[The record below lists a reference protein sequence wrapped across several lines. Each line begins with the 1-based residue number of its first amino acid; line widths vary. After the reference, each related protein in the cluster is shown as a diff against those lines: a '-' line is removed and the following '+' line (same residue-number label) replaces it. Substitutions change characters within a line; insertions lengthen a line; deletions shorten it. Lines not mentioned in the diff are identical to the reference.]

1 MAEIMADGFD
11 APASGAPASRPDR
24 RLTIGQKTLYAFGDV
39 ADGVKNTALGLF
51 LLLYL
56 TGVLGL
62 SGSMAGLASGIAILV
77 DAVLDPLIGYWSDN
91 LRSRWGRRHPFMLLS
106 VIPFSLA
113 MGLIFSLPHFESI
126 WLTFA
131 AALATLIALRVG
143 FSCFVLPYAAL
154 GAELARDYTERSVL
168 MTFRNFF
175 NNCGVILVLVL
186 GYSVFLTDKAA
197 FLSHDAYI
205 PFGWTCAALIFFS
218 VLVSVIS
225 SWRMRHLMHE
235 VKPKEAGA
243 QSRAFGD
250 FLDIFRNRS
259 FVILFT
265 TVLTFWISQ
274 GAAASLTNHALLFF
288 WKLPPEIIQFIPLG
302 LIVGN
307 VVGIPVVGLL
317 LRRYEKSVISAF
329 GLAIFCACQAIPAT
343 LYLAGLV
350 PDAVVPFM
358 LWGFQFLIGIVAT
371 CVLVTFGS
379 MMMDAADEHE
389 FHFGVRREGLYFAGL
404 VFSVKAA
411 VGGGFIV
418 AGVALDLIGFSQGVA
433 TRPDAIPAETLTLL
447 GVIAGPGAAI
457 ISLASVAILLRYRLG
472 KEKLHSVQ
480 AELERRRLAA
490 A

>member
-11 APASGAPASRPDR
+11 VPAGPAAARPAA
-24 RLTIGQKTLYAFGDV
+24 RLSIGQKTFYAVGDI

-62 SGSMAGLASGIAILV
+62 SGSMAGLASGLAVLV

-106 VIPFSLA
+106 VIPFSIA
-113 MGLIFSLPHFESI
+113 IGLIFSLPHLESP

-131 AALATLIALRVG
+131 MALATLVTLRVG

-154 GAELARDYTERSVL
+154 GAEVARDYTERSVL

-197 FLSHDAYI
+197 FLSRDAYI
-205 PFGWTCAALIFFS
+205 PFGWTCAAIIFVS
-218 VLVSVIS
+218 VLVSCAS
-225 SWRMRHLMHE
+225 SWRLRHLMHE
-235 VKPKEAGA
+235 VAPKEAGA
-243 QSRAFGD
+243 RSRVFGD
-250 FLDIFRNRS
+250 FFDIFRNSS
-259 FVILFT
+259 FVILFM
-265 TVLTFWISQ
+265 TVLTFFISQ

-288 WKLPPEIIQFIPLG
+288 WKLPPEIIQFIPIG
-302 LIVGN
+302 LVVGN

-317 LRRYEKSVISAF
+317 LRRYEKSVICAF
-329 GLAIFCACQAIPAT
+329 ALAIFCACQAIPAS

-350 PDAVVPFM
+350 SDSAVPFM
-358 LWGFQFLIGIVAT
+358 LWGFQFVIGIAAT
-371 CVLVTFGS
+371 CATITFGS

-389 FHFGVRREGLYFAGL
+389 LLFSVRREGLYFAGL

-418 AGVALDLIGFSQGVA
+418 AGVALDLIGFTQGVA
-433 TRPDAIPAETLTLL
+433 TSPDAIPQNTLTLL
-447 GVIAGPGAAI
+447 GIVSGPGAAI
-457 ISLASVAILLRYRLG
+457 VSLISVVILLRYRLG
-472 KEKLHSVQ
+472 KDKLHSIQ
-480 AELERRRLAA
+480 AELEARRAA
-490 A
+490 PA

>member
-11 APASGAPASRPDR
+11 APAGGPAAARPPA
-24 RLTIGQKTLYAFGDV
+24 RLTGTQKALYAVGDI

-62 SGSMAGLASGIAILV
+62 SGSMAGLASGIAVLV

-106 VIPFSLA
+106 VVPFSIA
-113 MGLIFSLPHFESI
+113 MGLIFSLPHFESP
-126 WLTFA
+126 WLTFG

-143 FSCFVLPYAAL
+143 FSCFVLPYVAL

-168 MTFRNFF
+168 MTVRNFF
-175 NNCGVILVLVL
+175 NNCGVILVIVL

-205 PFGWTCAALIFFS
+205 PFGWTCAAIIFFA
-218 VLVSVIS
+218 VIVSSIS

-235 VKPKEAGA
+235 VKPKEIGER
-243 QSRAFGD
+243 SRAFGD
-250 FLDIFRNRS
+250 FFDVFRNSS
-259 FVILFT
+259 FVILFM
-265 TVLTFWISQ
+265 TVLTFFISQ

-288 WKLPPEIIQFIPLG
+288 WKLPPDIIQFIPLG

-307 VVGIPVVGLL
+307 LIGIPVVGLL
-317 LRRYEKSVISAF
+317 LRRFEKSVICAA
-329 GLAIFCACQAIPAT
+329 GLATFCACQALPAT
-343 LYLAGLV
+343 LYLAGFIPTEV
-350 PDAVVPFM
+350 IPFV
-358 LWGFQFLIGIVAT
+358 LWGFQLVIGIAAT
-371 CVLVTFGS
+371 CATVTFGS
-379 MMMDAADEHE
+379 MMMDAADEHD
-389 FHFGVRREGLYFAGL
+389 FLFGVRREGLYFAGL
-404 VFSVKAA
+404 IFSVKAA

-418 AGVALDLIGFSQGVA
+418 AGVALDLIGFTEGVA
-433 TRPDAIPAETLTLL
+433 TAPDAIPAGTLTLL

-457 ISLASVAILLRYRLG
+457 ISLVSVGILLRYRLG
-472 KEKLHSVQ
+472 KEKLHAIQ
-480 AELERRRLAA
+480 AKLEQRRLASA
-490 A
+490 

>member
-1 MAEIMADGFD
+1 MAEILAGDFA
-11 APASGAPASRPDR
+11 APADR
-24 RLTIGQKTLYAFGDV
+24 RVDAHTSRLSVSQKALYAFGDV

-62 SGSMAGLASGIAILV
+62 SGSMAGLASGVAIIV

-91 LRSRWGRRHPFMLLS
+91 LRSRWGRRHPFMLGA
-106 VIPFSLA
+106 VIPFSIA
-113 MGLIFSLPHFESI
+113 MGLIFSLPQFESP

-131 AALATLIALRVG
+131 AVLATLVALRVG

-154 GAELARDYTERSVL
+154 GAEVARDYTERSVL

-205 PFGWTCAALIFFS
+205 PFGWTCAGIIFVA
-218 VLVSVIS
+218 VLVSCAS
-225 SWRMRHLMHE
+225 SWRLRHLMHE
-235 VKPKEAGA
+235 VKPHGAGA
-243 QSRAFGD
+243 SSRVFGD
-250 FLDIFRNRS
+250 FLDIFRNPS

-274 GAAASLTNHALLFF
+274 GAAASLTNHALLYF

-302 LIVGN
+302 TIVGN
-307 VVGIPVVGLL
+307 IIGIPVVGLL
-317 LRRYEKSVISAF
+317 LRRYEKSVISAV
-329 GLAIFCACQAIPAT
+329 GLGIFCACQAIPAS
-343 LYLAGLV
+343 LYLFGLV
-350 PDAVVPFM
+350 PDAAVPFL
-358 LWGFQFLIGIVAT
+358 LWGFQFVIGIVST

-389 FHFGVRREGLYFAGL
+389 YLFGVRREGLYFAGL

-433 TRPDAIPAETLTLL
+433 TKADAVPADTLTLL

-457 ISLASVAILLRYRLG
+457 ISALSVSILLRYRLG
-472 KEKLHSVQ
+472 KEKLHAIQ
-480 AELERRRLAA
+480 RELEARRQPG
-490 A
+490 